1 MSSVYD
7 TCIQYATLPSLGD
20 GDLTNNV
27 WVVDGICLLDTLT
40 VSQVTYVLERSQ
52 LAKDDLKRVTT
63 CVDLHCLADQ
73 VPLLDTMQ
81 EDDRLMK
88 SFGESV
94 PLPFYQFYKGN
105 CNNW

>member
-1 MSSVYD
+1 MSTVYD
-7 TCIQYATLPSLGD
+7 NCPLIQTLPSLGD

-27 WVVDGICLLDTLT
+27 WVVDGICLLDTLS

-63 CVDLHCLADQ
+63 CKDLHCLADS
-73 VPLLDTMQ
+73 VPLLDKM
-81 EDDRLMK
+81 EEGDRLMK
-88 SFGESV
+88 AFGETV
-94 PLPFYQFYKGN
+94 PLPFYDFYKGN